1 MIAGIVDQRRTG
13 VGDQGNVLPLFQLRH
28 QRFGFL
34 LLIVI
39 VQSKQTGVNREML
52 QQQAG
57 VAGIFSSN

>member
-13 VGDQGNVLPLFQLRH
+13 VGDQSNVLPLFQLRH

-39 VQSKQTGVNREML
+39 VQRKQTGVNREML

-57 VAGIFSSN
+57 VAGVFSSN